1 MLFLVKAPSSVM
13 NFNIGNPLSILPE
26 ENQILDTF
34 PFDFFLAL
42 KSISQFN
49 VLSEE
54 LLSFKNTLLKQPCL
68 NSSQSQMG
76 VTSVLNRNLE
86 LIA

>member
-1 MLFLVKAPSSVM
+1 M
-13 NFNIGNPLSILPE
+13 NFKIGNPLSILPE
-26 ENQILDTF
+26 GNQILDTF
-34 PFDFFLAL
+34 PFDFFFLAL
-42 KSISQFN
+42 KSIFQFN

-54 LLSFKNTLLKQPCL
+54 LLPFKNMLLKQPWL

-76 VTSVLNRNLE
+76 MTSVLNRNLE